1 VIHELSWEVP
11 HGRKVV
17 LLGPNG
23 AGKSTLLSLAADVLT
38 PTAGARRWGGLDP
51 ARRGDRAGY
60 RRAIAFM
67 GQASRATPGLRV
79 REQVAYAGWL
89 KGMSRRDAW
98 DSAYRAL
105 AEVGLA
111 DLGRE
116 SAARLS
122 GGQLRRAHIAAA
134 LVHDAA
140 VLLLDEPATGLDPAA
155 RASFRDTLRHL
166 HGRSIV
172 VSTHQIDDL
181 DDLYDDVV
189 VLVGGRIAFTGT
201 VGAFVALAPPAV
213 ADGVRRF
220 EAAYSA
226 AVGG

>member
-1 VIHELSWEVP
+1 MIRELSWEVP

-17 LLGPNG
+17 PLGPNG

-38 PTAGARRWGGLDP
+38 PAAGARRWGGFDP
-51 ARRGDRAGY
+51 ARRADRAAY

-98 DSAYRAL
+98 ESADRAL

-111 DLGRE
+111 GLGRE

-122 GGQLRRAHIAAA
+122 GGQLRRVHIAAA

-140 VLLLDEPATGLDPAA
+140 VLLLDEPSTGLDPAA
-155 RASFRDTLRHL
+155 RASFRDSLRRL
-166 HGRSIV
+166 HGRSVV

-189 VLVGGRIAFTGT
+189 VLVAGRITFIGT
-201 VGAFVALAPPAV
+201 VEAFAALAPPA
-213 ADGVRRF
+213 AAHGARRF
-220 EAAYSA
+220 EAAYSV